1 MRLRPPKS
9 MLKWKIKQAGFTLIE
24 LIVGVVGLALFAA
37 SIYIIYLI
45 ICALQKY
52 INS

>member
-1 MRLRPPKS
+1 MK
-9 MLKWKIKQAGFTLIE
+9 KEQGFTLME
-24 LIVGVVGLALFAA
+24 LLVAVFGVAGVVLFV
-37 SIYIIYLI
+37 YVVYLI